1 MDSIVPRALALVVI
15 AGALVM
21 SGCSIASGD
30 AAETSPRPTETAV
43 PTPDEGDE
51 YADAFAERDA
61 FIAAQQLPLDGSL
74 LVATTD
80 AQKEFIAEQ
89 RAYIEQQG
97 GTWSPELES
106 TALALAADACETAI
120 LNQHEVE
127 LMTLETHV
135 ATSPLFAQL
144 IADDLAEDERRAAE
158 RNVASVMVFGTGYL
172 CPDDAEQWEAAFT
185 AAYPG

>member
-1 MDSIVPRALALVVI
+1 M
-15 AGALVM
+15 
-21 SGCSIASGD
+21 
-30 AAETSPRPTETAV
+30 

-106 TALALAADACETAI
+106 VALALTADACETAI
-120 LNQHEVE
+120 LNLHEVE
-127 LMTLETHV
+127 LTTLETHV
-135 ATSPLFAQL
+135 ASSPLFAQL
-144 IADDLAEDERRAAE
+144 IADDLSEDERRAAE
-158 RNVASVMVFGTGYL
+158 RNVASVMVFGTGFL
-172 CPDDAEQWEAAFT
+172 CPDDAEQWESAFT